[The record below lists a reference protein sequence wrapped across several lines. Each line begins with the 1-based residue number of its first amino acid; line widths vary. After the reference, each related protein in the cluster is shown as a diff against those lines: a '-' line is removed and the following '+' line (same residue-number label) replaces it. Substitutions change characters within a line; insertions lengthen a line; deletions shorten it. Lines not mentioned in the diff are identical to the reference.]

1 MANDKRERQ
10 RQARAE
16 RIEQERLAEA
26 RSRRV
31 RMTAIIGGAI
41 VVALALVVL
50 SGVFSDDDD
59 SVVVQTDG
67 ADQAIGDETADTAIT
82 DETTATETPVTD
94 ESTVTEVPTTVE
106 ATQCPPE
113 EGADEPVLAF
123 AAAPP
128 TCIDLDTTY
137 RATLTTSEG
146 DIVLELD
153 PALDPVSVNNF
164 IVLARYRFYDG
175 VTFHRVIEDF
185 VIQGGDP
192 VGDPPGT
199 GGPGYQ
205 FSGGTPTDEYEIG
218 DIAMANHR
226 GDPSSNG
233 AQFFIITGPNGAS
246 LPPLYSPL
254 GQVVEGLDVAVG
266 IQSVETNDD
275 DQPVTD
281 VIIESIDIEP
291 LA

>member
-1 MANDKRERQ
+1 
-10 RQARAE
+10 
-16 RIEQERLAEA
+16 
-26 RSRRV
+26 
-31 RMTAIIGGAI
+31 MTVIIGGVI
-41 VVALALVVL
+41 VIALALVVL

-67 ADQAIGDETADTAIT
+67 ADQAIGDETVDTAIT

-94 ESTVTEVPTTVE
+94 ETTSTEAPVTDETTAAETPVTEVPTTVE